1 MKHLLRDG
9 RGMGVQVATL
19 VLLSVVLAVVVPGFS
34 GVPAVYGVLEGL
46 PLVGI
51 AATGVAVTMI
61 AGELDLSVG
70 SMAALCGIVAVQ
82 VSGAGLVPALLVGTT
97 AGAVLGGLQGWII
110 ARLRIS
116 SLVLT
121 VGTLIVLHGAALV
134 ITSGKTVG
142 LSDLE
147 MTDPLLQQWGVLS
160 PSSVTAIAVIVVVG
174 VFLAKTRW
182 GREIYAVGG
191 ARDEATAAGVPVRR
205 SITLAFALSGACAA
219 LAGSLACLQGG
230 SADPNGFSTLLLSAA
245 SAALIGGISLYG
257 GRGGAVNVA
266 LGALILAVVSAAAT
280 AATAPLFVAGL
291 STGAL
296 LLVVISLESLLGRTL
311 SARRLRRVREERREQ
326 LDAGVHRAQPLTP
339 TR

>member
-1 MKHLLRDG
+1 MRPLLRLG
-9 RGMGVQVATL
+9 RGLGVQVATL
-19 VLLSVVLAVVVPGFS
+19 VLLSVVLAAAIPGFS

-51 AATGVAVTMI
+51 AAIGLAVTMI
-61 AGELDLSVG
+61 AGELDLSIG
-70 SMAALCGIVAVQ
+70 SMAALCGIVAVHA
-82 VSGAGLVPALLVGTT
+82 SDAGLVPALLAGTAT
-97 AGAVLGGLQGWII
+97 GAVLGGVQGWMI

-121 VGTLIVLHGAALV
+121 VGTLIVFQGAALM
-134 ITSGKTVG
+134 ITGGRTIGVSV
-142 LSDLE
+142 LE
-147 MTDPLLQQWGVLS
+147 TTDPLLLQWGVLS
-160 PSSVTAIAVIVVVG
+160 PSSVVAIVVIFAVG
-174 VFLAKTRW
+174 VFLARTRW
-182 GREIYAVGG
+182 GREIYAIGG
-191 ARDEATAAGVPVRR
+191 ARDEAVAAGVPVRP
-205 SITLAFALSGACAA
+205 SLVLAFGLSGACAA

-230 SADPNGFSTLLLSAA
+230 SADPNGFSTLLLGAA

-280 AATAPLFVAGL
+280 AAAAPLFVTGL

-296 LLVVISLESLLGRTL
+296 LLAVISVDSLLGRTL
-311 SARRLRRVREERREQ
+311 SARRLRRIREERRERFEP
-326 LDAGVHRAQPLTP
+326 ATHEAEPFTP